1 MTIQL
6 KSPAFKE
13 GEPIPPR
20 YSCEDVDISP
30 PLNWDESPVKIPNDG
45 SLAIILDD
53 PDAPGG
59 TWVHW
64 VIFNLPPQTDSLP
77 EMIMQREELENGAL
91 QGTNSW
97 GTIGYRGPCPS
108 RGTHRYFFKIYA
120 LDTKRDLPAGIT
132 KQELLKVMEGHLVD
146 EGQLKGTY
154 TRK

>member
-59 TWVHW
+59 PWVHW

-120 LDTKRDLPAGIT
+120 LDTKLDLPAGIT

>member
-30 PLNWDESPVKIPNDG
+30 PLNWDESQVKIPNDG

-120 LDTKRDLPAGIT
+120 LDTKLDLPAGST
-132 KQELLKVMEGHLVD
+132 KQELLKAMKGHLVD

>member
-6 KSPAFKE
+6 ESPAFKE
-13 GEPIPPR
+13 GEPIPPK

-108 RGTHRYFFKIYA
+108 RGTHRYFFKIYK
-120 LDTKRDLPAGIT
+120 LDTKLDLPAGIT
-132 KQELLKVMEGHLVD
+132 KQELLKAMEGHIVD